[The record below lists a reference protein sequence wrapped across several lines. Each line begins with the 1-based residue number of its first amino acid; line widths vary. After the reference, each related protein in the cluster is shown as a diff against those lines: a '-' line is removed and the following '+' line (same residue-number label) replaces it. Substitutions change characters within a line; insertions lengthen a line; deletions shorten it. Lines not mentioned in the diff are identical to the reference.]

1 MNDEEF
7 FFDFMLDSPL
17 RKVANISRH
26 NKDLLSF
33 INNHEVTINWRK
45 SLHNDPLILDCI
57 DKVDV
62 FSQRD
67 DSDRKLIS
75 RLKER

>member
-7 FFDFMLDSPL
+7 YFDFMLDSPL
-17 RKVANISRH
+17 RKVANISRY
-26 NKDLLSF
+26 NANLLTYV
-33 INNHEVTINWRK
+33 NDHDVTINWRK
-45 SLHNDPLILDCI
+45 SLHMDPLVLDCI

-62 FSQRD
+62 FSQRV

-75 RLKER
+75 RLKEK